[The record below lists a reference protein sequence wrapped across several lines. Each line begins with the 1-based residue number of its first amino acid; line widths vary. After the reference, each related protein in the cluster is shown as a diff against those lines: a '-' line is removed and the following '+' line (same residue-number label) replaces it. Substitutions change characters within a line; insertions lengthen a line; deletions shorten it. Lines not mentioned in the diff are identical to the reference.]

1 MGILGILHFL
11 NNLLQES
18 LIVTS
23 AIHLLIF
30 GWIINTLVMSVSSPP
45 PKKESNTVIYHETET
60 YKEYQFLSTVFM
72 NMTTLNVKHAKPRA
86 G

>member
-11 NNLLQES
+11 NNSLQET

-30 GWIINTLVMSVSSPP
+30 SWIINTLVMFVSSPP
-45 PKKESNTVIYHETET
+45 PPQKKKKIKY
-60 YKEYQFLSTVFM
+60 YKNKKKKKKKKYK
-72 NMTTLNVKHAKPRA
+72 NKK
-86 G
+86 